1 MYSDEW
7 LKQGFNSSLRM
18 KVSDEVDYRIWLG
31 NDGTAVGVTVDFETA
46 DDFHYEL
53 LMPDWNRF
61 LAEDLHDT
69 NPAYTT
75 KVFGEYLHNC
85 KGLFSFEE
93 DLNSNGIKYEKLA
106 FY

>member
-18 KVSDEVDYRIWLG
+18 KVSDEVDYRIWS
-31 NDGTAVGVTVDFETA
+31 NNVGTAVGVTIDFETA

-61 LAEDLHDT
+61 LAEMLYDT
-69 NPAYTT
+69 NPANTT
-75 KVFGEYLHNC
+75 KVFGKYLYNC
-85 KGLFSFEE
+85 KWLFSFEE
-93 DLNSNGIKYEKLA
+93 DLNSNSIKYKKVA